1 MAKLNQHRTLGM
13 DGEAA
18 RDAHLAQ
25 FVGGTGLARS
35 NGGFGH
41 EQALKNSGD
50 CRSGGMCC
58 A

>member
-1 MAKLNQHRTLGM
+1 M